1 MSRVPCTDDGSRRI
15 APSPS
20 RDGWASLCSSRR
32 RQWSACKAAS
42 LIEGVR
48 DIQCRAVLARLPPKL
63 PNTGEMCLVMRGSP
77 RAPANYR
84 EPHHFTPVRRIGH
97 DTFNCRACDC

>member
-1 MSRVPCTDDGSRRI
+1 MSRVPCKDDGSRRT

-20 RDGWASLCSSRR
+20 QDGWASLCSPRR
-32 RQWSACKAAS
+32 RQRSGCKAAS

-48 DIQCRAVLARLPPKL
+48 DIQCRAALARLPPKP

-77 RAPANYR
+77 RAPVNYCEPANLTT
-84 EPHHFTPVRRIGH
+84 FGLIGH
-97 DTFNCRACDC
+97 DAV